1 MGRWRLDEHAQ
12 LSRRRIRVTFGV
24 FVLAFGLAVLQLV
37 DIQIL
42 RAEEH
47 AERGVRQRE
56 RTIELPASRGRIY
69 DREGDVLATSVTSA
83 TLYADPRSFIPQTRA
98 DGVVVPAAGDP
109 IRVARTLAPLLEL
122 DADIIEQRLRRDAHF
137 VYLARKIDLSLGQ
150 EIMAMRLPGI
160 GMLTEPDRV
169 YPGGALAAQVIGFT
183 GIDGDALQGLEA
195 RHDDLLRGTPG
206 TLTFERA
213 LGGLAITS
221 GPRTVTPAVPGQD
234 LVLTLDREIQFTA
247 ERVASELV
255 ARYDAEG
262 ATIVV
267 LEVGTGEVLGMAS
280 APTFDPAQLRPD
292 EQKYWRNR
300 AVTDLFEPGSIQKPL
315 SIAAALESGA
325 ITLSTTFQVPDR
337 YRVAGN
343 VFSDVSKHGT
353 EVWGA
358 ETILARSSNVG
369 AIMIAQE
376 AGVDALRSQL
386 LAFGYGA
393 PTGLRFPGEVGG
405 HVPALDQWWATTLPT
420 VAIGYG
426 TSSTLLQVA
435 NAYAALAN
443 GGMLVDPILVRGTVG
458 RDGTLQAASPPASRR
473 AVSERTAEQV
483 LGMLGASVSGE
494 RATGSRAAI
503 SGYLVGGKS
512 GTAIKIDPV
521 AGGYSDQYVSS
532 FVGVAPLDDPRI
544 VVAVMVDAPQGA
556 YFGGTVAAPA
566 FAEVMQASL
575 LARRIVPD
583 STGRSLQEVVEAT
596 LRAEAER
603 EVEREAESAA
613 EAAAQAAAIVEA
625 GRSDRTD

>member
-1 MGRWRLDEHAQ
+1 MTVGRWRLDEHAQ

-37 DIQIL
+37 DIQVL

-69 DREGDVLATSVTSA
+69 DREGDVLATSITSA
-83 TLYADPRSFIPQTRA
+83 TLYADPRSFVPQTRA

-109 IRVARTLAPLLEL
+109 IRVARTLAPLLDLE
-122 DADIIEQRLRRDAHF
+122 ADVIEQRLRRDAHF
-137 VYLARKIDLSLGQ
+137 VYLARKIDLSVGQ

-169 YPGGALAAQVIGFT
+169 YPGGTLAAQVIGFT

-213 LGGLAITS
+213 LGGLAIAS

-234 LVLTLDREIQFTA
+234 LVLTLDREIQFAA
-247 ERVASELV
+247 ERVASDLV
-255 ARYDAEG
+255 AQYDAEG

-280 APTFDPAQLRPD
+280 APMFDPSLLLPE
-292 EQKYWRNR
+292 EQEYWRNR

-315 SIAAALESGA
+315 SIAAALEAGA
-325 ITLSTTFQVPDR
+325 ITPTTTFEVPDR

-343 VFSDVSKHGT
+343 TFSDVSKHGT
-353 EVWGA
+353 EVWAA

-376 AGVDALRSQL
+376 TGVDALRGQL

-405 HVPALDQWWATTLPT
+405 HVPALEQWWATTLPT

-443 GGMLVDPILVRGTVG
+443 GGVLVDPVLVRGTVG
-458 RDGTLQAASPPASRR
+458 RDGTLEATNPPASHR
-473 AVSERTAEQV
+473 AVSERTATQV
-483 LGMLGASVSGE
+483 LAMLGEAVSGE
-494 RATGSRAAI
+494 RATGSGAAVP
-503 SGYLVGGKS
+503 GYAVGGKS

-556 YFGGTVAAPA
+556 YYGGTVAAPA

-583 STGRSLQEVVEAT
+583 SAGRSLQEVVAAT
-596 LRAEAER
+596 RLAEAER
-603 EVEREAESAA
+603 EAAEAEA
-613 EAAAQAAAIVEA
+613 EAAARAAAVVEA
-625 GRSDRTD
+625 GRTDRTD